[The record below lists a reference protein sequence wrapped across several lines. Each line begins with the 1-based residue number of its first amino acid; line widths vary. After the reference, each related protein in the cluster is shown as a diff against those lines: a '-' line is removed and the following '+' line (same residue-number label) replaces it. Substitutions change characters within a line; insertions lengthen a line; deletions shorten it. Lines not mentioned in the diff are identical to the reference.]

1 MSELNQDAR
10 WACIRDR
17 NDHYFLAVKPPLE
30 DISDK
35 VFQDLSAQADSVHEL
50 KEGSQVFVFPHER
63 FGTRPDPRAK
73 NFRANVRKTLQVI
86 GNVYYDG
93 NMTDTREGLAPNPV
107 EFLTRTAAGTNSS
120 FAEEAEGLLDLEP
133 ED

>member
-30 DISDK
+30 DITDKAFEGLSD
-35 VFQDLSAQADSVHEL
+35 QADSVHEL

-63 FGTRPDPRAK
+63 FGARPDSNAK
-73 NFRANVRKTLQVI
+73 NFRANVRKALQAI
-86 GNVYYDG
+86 GNVHYDG

-107 EFLTRTAAGTNSS
+107 EFLTRTAAGTGSS
-120 FAEEAEGLLDLEP
+120 FAEEIESLLNLED
-133 ED
+133 E